1 MQESQ
6 IIKILNENE
15 LSEIEVLKKDDDFV
29 LINFYFDF
37 DKDVVDAA
45 KSYSNEESSL
55 EEYSKDWYKEYY
67 FPYLYDFANDEVLEI
82 IEEIVEELGIE
93 GEMMAIQM
101 TEKTSDYVQ
110 FMALFTEE
118 DSNISIEEVV
128 KDYMSK

>member
-37 DKDVVDAA
+37 DKDVLDAA
-45 KSYSNEESSL
+45 KAYSNEESSL

-82 IEEIVEELGIE
+82 IEEIVEELVNE

-118 DSNISIEEVV
+118 DSNISIEEAV

>member
-1 MQESQ
+1 VQESQ

-37 DKDVVDAA
+37 DKDVLDAA
-45 KSYSNEESSL
+45 KAYSNEESSL

-118 DSNISIEEVV
+118 DSNISIEEAV